1 MKLAASIIGYIAIAV
16 SVLIYQQNTR
26 KKLLICKGLSDVL
39 WISHYILLSAY
50 TGAAVTAVA
59 MLRTL
64 VFLNKD
70 AKDPKN
76 RKWLFV
82 FLGISIISGI
92 LTWNG
97 FFSIFAMCGSLIAIV
112 SFYIGDPKLTRIL
125 SFPVSVCMLTYGASN
140 GSVAAVI
147 NEILVMGSSVLG
159 MLRNRKK

>member
-1 MKLAASIIGYIAIAV
+1 MIGYIAIVV

-26 KKLLICKGLSDVL
+26 KKLLICKGISDIL
-39 WISHYILLSAY
+39 WITHYTLLSAY

-76 RKWLFV
+76 RKWLFI

-92 LTWNG
+92 LTWNSI
-97 FFSIFAMCGSLIAIV
+97 FSIFAMCGSLIAIV
-112 SFYIGDPKLTRIL
+112 SFYIGNPKLTRIL

-140 GSVAAVI
+140 GSAAVI
-147 NEILVMGSSVLG
+147 INETVVMISSVVGL
-159 MLRNRKK
+159 LRYRKK

>member
-1 MKLAASIIGYIAIAV
+1 MKLAASIIGYIAIVA

-26 KKLLICKGLSDVL
+26 KKLLICKGISDIL
-39 WISHYILLSAY
+39 WITHYTLLSAY

-76 RKWLFV
+76 RKWLFI

-112 SFYIGDPKLTRIL
+112 SFYVGNPKITRIL

-140 GSVAAVI
+140 GSEAAII
-147 NEILVMGSSVLG
+147 NETVVMISSIVGL
-159 MLRNRKK
+159 LRYRKK

>member
-26 KKLLICKGLSDVL
+26 KKLLICKGLSDIL

-92 LTWNG
+92 LTWNSI
-97 FFSIFAMCGSLIAIV
+97 FSIFAMCGSLIAIV

-125 SFPVSVCMLTYGASN
+125 AFPISLCFLTYGIAN
-140 GSVAAVI
+140 GSVAAAI